1 VVDISYAM
9 VSLGAMQIGR
19 ASSKRVSHA
28 RDQVMEFLIILLW
41 SDMKQKKNTAF
52 FGTSLLFLGIILIK
66 S

>member
-1 VVDISYAM
+1 MAM
-9 VSLGAMQIGR
+9 APLGAVETGR
-19 ASSKRVSHA
+19 ASFNRVSHA
-28 RDQVMEFLIILLW
+28 RNQVMESLIILLW